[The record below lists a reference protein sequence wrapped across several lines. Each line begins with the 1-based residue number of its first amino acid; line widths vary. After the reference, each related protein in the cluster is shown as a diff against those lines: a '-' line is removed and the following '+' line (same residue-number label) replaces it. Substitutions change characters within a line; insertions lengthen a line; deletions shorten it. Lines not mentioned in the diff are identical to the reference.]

1 MNNSQLRVAALATAI
16 LPFMAGKAAAASE
29 GLDTTESALHLDT
42 NYTGT
47 LITVMI
53 VLAVII
59 GLIILLI
66 KLLARRNRGWGANRA
81 LRTLG
86 GVPLGQNKSL
96 QIVELAGKV
105 YVVGVG
111 ENITLIDKL
120 DDQEQASQIIS
131 LMEQSNAISWN
142 PAALTDLFGKL
153 KKNNRANDNAESE
166 LSSEGPD
173 FERMLRRK
181 LDEQSQRKQQVETLL
196 RTPNQSDR
204 LMDE

>member
-1 MNNSQLRVAALATAI
+1 MSKSQLRVAALATAI
-16 LPFMAGKAAAASE
+16 LPLLEGKAAAASE
-29 GLDTTESALHLDT
+29 GLETTDTAPTFDG
-42 NYTGT
+42 NMTGT

-59 GLIILLI
+59 CLIVFLI
-66 KLLARRNRGWGANRA
+66 KMLARRNRGWGANRA

-86 GVPLGQNKSL
+86 GVPLGQHKSL
-96 QIVELAGKV
+96 QVVELAGKV

-111 ENITLIDKL
+111 EDVTLIDKL
-120 DDQEQASQIIS
+120 EDAEQASHIIS
-131 LMEQSNAISWN
+131 SMEQSNAISWN
-142 PAALTDLFGKL
+142 SAALSDLIGKL
-153 KKNNRANDNAESE
+153 KRSKHASDSIAADS
-166 LSSEGPD
+166 SSEGPD

-181 LDEQSQRKQQVETLL
+181 LDEQSQRKQQVESLL